1 MSINYRGVTA
11 RGASWSA
18 AIGALLM
25 AACASGNDI
34 HVRTAEAPDANFSH
48 AATYRFLRG
57 GAPTPATSKN
67 PDGTITNTATG
78 EVVSPNN
85 PAEAENPTLE
95 SPITRRHMRDD
106 IERVMS
112 ERGYHQQATNP
123 DLSIA
128 YYIGVRQRLE
138 VNNYNYGYPFWGWDW
153 KWGPGWNNWPAQQVT
168 SYEQGTVIVDVLDA
182 GGRHLLWRGT
192 GQMTVPG
199 KQDEYEKAIAK
210 TVSAVMARFPG
221 RAA

>member
-1 MSINYRGVTA
+1 MSTNTEVRKSGT
-11 RGASWSA
+11 WCSA
-18 AIGALLM
+18 VIVAMLVAG
-25 AACASGNDI
+25 CASGNDI

-48 AATYRFLRG
+48 ATSYRFLRQS
-57 GAPTPATSKN
+57 ASTPATTKN

-85 PAEAENPTLE
+85 PAEAENPTIE

-106 IERVMS
+106 IERLMTD
-112 ERGYHQQATNP
+112 RGYHLQPTNP

-128 YYIGVRQRLE
+128 YYIGVRERLE

-153 KWGPGWNNWPAQQVT
+153 KWGPGWNNLPEQHVT

-182 GGRHLLWRGT
+182 GGRRLLWRGT
-192 GQMTVPG
+192 GQMTIPN
-199 KQDEYEKAIAK
+199 KQEEYEQAIAK
-210 TVSAVMARFPG
+210 TVRAVMARFPG